1 MPEIYFNSKAILYP
15 VLNVLKYKLRNIINK
30 LISLE

>member
-1 MPEIYFNSKAILYP
+1 MREIWFDSEASLHP